1 MVAVGENYDGSRVL
15 KYEWV
20 KSLYDE
26 CKSNNV
32 MFCFIETGTKFEK
45 DGKIYTIPSKR
56 LQSEQA
62 YKSGLQF
69 AGKPIQ
75 WNLYNPQ
82 TQQYVFAY
90 TGINAYYLKAASD
103 YHWQES
109 VMFIGKANRLNAIM
123 MIMQTL
129 LRSFIF
135 RPHKIP
141 SFDKR

>member
-1 MVAVGENYDGSRVL
+1 MIAGGENYDGSRVL
-15 KYEWV
+15 KYECE
-20 KSLYDE
+20 KSLYEE

-90 TGINAYYLKAASD
+90 TGINAYYLKAASN
-103 YHWQES
+103 YH
-109 VMFIGKANRLNAIM
+109 
-123 MIMQTL
+123 
-129 LRSFIF
+129 
-135 RPHKIP
+135 
-141 SFDKR
+141 